1 MTSRLRGTRSVAAA
15 RLGVAGL
22 AVLGGALTWAG
33 SASADPAEPAPG
45 VPVVTEGEG
54 LVGPPPPPPAGPPPV
69 PEMANP
75 VYGQGE
81 TPGAFGYLRDLWQT
95 ARSGDPRGLMSGPP
109 ASSPPPPP
117 GAGPAP
123 ALPPGFVSL
132 NAPESTTSSTVRSS
146 DEPVS
151 GPPLPPGYYSLNG
164 PPPPGWY
171 DTPPPDPNAS
181 LIPIPGAQ

>member
-1 MTSRLRGTRSVAAA
+1 MTSRDRATQPGRTA
-15 RLGVAGL
+15 RLSFASLIL
-22 AVLGGALTWAG
+22 AGGALAFAAPAWAE
-33 SASADPAEPAPG
+33 PEPAPG
-45 VPVVTEGEG
+45 VPVVNADEG
-54 LVGPPPPPPAGPPPV
+54 LVGPPPAPPVGPPPV

-75 VYGQGE
+75 GYGQGE

-95 ARSGDPRGLMSGPP
+95 ARSGDPRGLMTGPP
-109 ASSPPPPP
+109 PSSPPPPP

-132 NAPESTTSSTVRSS
+132 NAPESTTSSTIRSS

-151 GPPLPPGYYSLNG
+151 GPPLPPGYHSLNG

-171 DTPPPDPNAS
+171 DTPPPDPNAG
-181 LIPIPGAQ
+181 LIPIPPPQ